1 MVLRPSL
8 LLVLATSL
16 AAATKPALAPRRSPS
31 APPPTAAA
39 PQRVNALRGGSGT
52 VSLQGASRMV
62 KTCAFFASLDAL
74 LLGYDI
80 GVVSGILV
88 FVKDRFNLSL
98 LETGNF
104 AAALNAAAIVG
115 ALCSG
120 WIADKFGRKPSLFI
134 SSLTFT
140 AGSFMMAAAP
150 TYRALVL
157 GRYVQGYGVGAGLL
171 VSPMFISEI
180 APPAFRGSLVT
191 LSEVSLS
198 LGVLL
203 AYIANVA
210 LAGLPGQW
218 RWMLALGA
226 VPGVLLTLRIL
237 FLPESP
243 RYLVTNGRRAE
254 ARAVL
259 GRVMENEPPSA
270 ADATLAEIE
279 RRAGEEDGTSWRL
292 LLHRGTLFAVL
303 VGVVLAALQHA
314 VGIESIIYH
323 SPMIFEKAGVESK
336 RHAMIGT
343 VCMGVIK
350 LAFETY
356 ALLNVDR
363 IGRRPLLLVGS
374 AGLTA
379 TLVVLGT
386 ALRAKVASGVPGVTP
401 ATYAIFGSIGLY
413 SALHAI
419 SFGPI
424 TWLVLAEIFPAA
436 VKGKA
441 MGIATTVN
449 RLTSFVA
456 ALTFLTMCDRLQWGG
471 TFYVYA
477 ALSAFALLFF
487 ALLVPETTGL
497 PLEEISPLFDA
508 PRELVRR
515 NLAALGVLRAAA
527 PK

>member
-1 MVLRPSL
+1 
-8 LLVLATSL
+8 
-16 AAATKPALAPRRSPS
+16 
-31 APPPTAAA
+31 
-39 PQRVNALRGGSGT
+39 
-52 VSLQGASRMV
+52 
-62 KTCAFFASLDAL
+62 
-74 LLGYDI
+74 
-80 GVVSGILV
+80 
-88 FVKDRFNLSL
+88 
-98 LETGNF
+98 
-104 AAALNAAAIVG
+104 
-115 ALCSG
+115 
-120 WIADKFGRKPSLFI
+120 
-134 SSLTFT
+134 
-140 AGSFMMAAAP
+140 
-150 TYRALVL
+150 
-157 GRYVQGYGVGAGLL
+157 
-171 VSPMFISEI
+171 
-180 APPAFRGSLVT
+180 
-191 LSEVSLS
+191 
-198 LGVLL
+198 
-203 AYIANVA
+203 
-210 LAGLPGQW
+210 
-218 RWMLALGA
+218 
-226 VPGVLLTLRIL
+226 
-237 FLPESP
+237 
-243 RYLVTNGRRAE
+243 
-254 ARAVL
+254 
-259 GRVMENEPPSA
+259 
-270 ADATLAEIE
+270 
-279 RRAGEEDGTSWRL
+279 
-292 LLHRGTLFAVL
+292 
-303 VGVVLAALQHA
+303 
-314 VGIESIIYH
+314 
-323 SPMIFEKAGVESK
+323 MIFEKAGVESK

-363 IGRRPLLLVGS
+363 IGRRLLLLVGS

-386 ALRAKVASGVPGVTP
+386 ALRAKVASGVLGVTP

-508 PRELVRR
+508 PREPRR
-515 NLAALGVLRAAA
+515 NLAALGVRAAA
-527 PK
+527 AKHLFFSYCVMMPRSSSAAGPGCRSTLVERLVPRVERARLERAVALAADGEHLRPAVLEPLVERAHLLAVLEHVTGTGPASVLWQSRKRVSTGCPCTRSSPTMSGGKICVMLLRTSPKPAASALSARGSVYAGLIGCRCAPWSSSAGGRRAAAASSPTASSTR

>member
-1 MVLRPSL
+1 
-8 LLVLATSL
+8 
-16 AAATKPALAPRRSPS
+16 
-31 APPPTAAA
+31 
-39 PQRVNALRGGSGT
+39 
-52 VSLQGASRMV
+52 
-62 KTCAFFASLDAL
+62 
-74 LLGYDI
+74 
-80 GVVSGILV
+80 
-88 FVKDRFNLSL
+88 
-98 LETGNF
+98 
-104 AAALNAAAIVG
+104 
-115 ALCSG
+115 
-120 WIADKFGRKPSLFI
+120 
-134 SSLTFT
+134 
-140 AGSFMMAAAP
+140 
-150 TYRALVL
+150 
-157 GRYVQGYGVGAGLL
+157 
-171 VSPMFISEI
+171 
-180 APPAFRGSLVT
+180 
-191 LSEVSLS
+191 
-198 LGVLL
+198 
-203 AYIANVA
+203 
-210 LAGLPGQW
+210 
-218 RWMLALGA
+218 
-226 VPGVLLTLRIL
+226 
-237 FLPESP
+237 
-243 RYLVTNGRRAE
+243 
-254 ARAVL
+254 
-259 GRVMENEPPSA
+259 
-270 ADATLAEIE
+270 
-279 RRAGEEDGTSWRL
+279 
-292 LLHRGTLFAVL
+292 
-303 VGVVLAALQHA
+303 
-314 VGIESIIYH
+314 
-323 SPMIFEKAGVESK
+323 MIFEKAGVESK

-515 NLAALGVLRAAA
+515 NLAALGVLRTAA